1 MFAFSSN
8 KPHLGNNSTFGAPVV
23 ISLHSGDGPKAAAAS
38 AHVTAQGDQPGM
50 ATLQEMLLAP
60 DIQPRVVA
68 DSEALVTDQ
77 VAELSGVTGAAVKLA
92 YNTVR
97 KFDANH
103 IHGMI
108 ETILPNVAD
117 ALQPYWA
124 QFSAQYTPSSGDFGG
139 YLAAREEEVAEAL
152 LAITDRRR
160 DNSDRPTIVKAYN
173 TIRGRASKQVKA
185 ALPALGLLI
194 QKYA

>member
-1 MFAFSSN
+1 
-8 KPHLGNNSTFGAPVV
+8 
-23 ISLHSGDGPKAAAAS
+23 
-38 AHVTAQGDQPGM
+38 M

-60 DIQPRVVA
+60 AIRPTVVA
-68 DSEALVTDQ
+68 DCEDLVTDQ
-77 VAELSGVTGAAVKLA
+77 VAELSGVTGAAMKLA

-124 QFSAQYTPSSGDFGG
+124 QFSEEFTPSSGDFGG
-139 YLAAREEEVAEAL
+139 YLAAREEDVAEAL

-160 DNSDRPTIVKAYN
+160 DNSVRPTIVKAYN

>member
-1 MFAFSSN
+1 
-8 KPHLGNNSTFGAPVV
+8 
-23 ISLHSGDGPKAAAAS
+23 
-38 AHVTAQGDQPGM
+38 M

-60 DIQPRVVA
+60 DIRPQVVA

-77 VAELSGVTGAAVKLA
+77 VAELSGVTGAAIKLA

-124 QFSAQYTPSSGDFGG
+124 QFSAEFTPSSGDFGG
-139 YLAAREEEVAEAL
+139 YLAAREDEVAESL

-160 DNSDRPTIVKAYN
+160 DNSARPTIVKAYN
-173 TIRGRASKQVKA
+173 TIRGRAIKQVKA
-185 ALPALGLLI
+185 ALPELGLLI

>member
-1 MFAFSSN
+1 
-8 KPHLGNNSTFGAPVV
+8 
-23 ISLHSGDGPKAAAAS
+23 
-38 AHVTAQGDQPGM
+38 M

-68 DSEALVTDQ
+68 DCEELVTNQ
-77 VAELSGVTGAAVKLA
+77 VADMSGVTGAAVKLA

-97 KFDANH
+97 KVDAGH

-108 ETILPNVAD
+108 VTILPSVAD

-124 QFSAQYTPSSGDFGG
+124 RFTAEPAPSSGDFGG
-139 YLAAREEEVAEAL
+139 FLAARDEEVAEAL

-160 DNSDRPTIVKAYN
+160 DNSSRPAIVKAYN
-173 TIRGRASKQVKA
+173 TIRGRAIKQGQA
-185 ALPALGLLI
+185 ALPELGLLI

>member
-1 MFAFSSN
+1 
-8 KPHLGNNSTFGAPVV
+8 
-23 ISLHSGDGPKAAAAS
+23 
-38 AHVTAQGDQPGM
+38 M

-60 DIQPRVVA
+60 EIQPTVVA
-68 DSEALVTDQ
+68 DCEELVTNQ
-77 VAELSGVTGAAVKLA
+77 VGDMSGVTGAAIKLA

-97 KFDANH
+97 RFDANH

-108 ETILPNVAD
+108 ETILPSVAN

-124 QFSAQYTPSSGDFGG
+124 QFSAEFTPSSGDFGG
-139 YLAAREEEVAEAL
+139 YLAARDEEVAEAL

-160 DNSDRPTIVKAYN
+160 DNSNRPAIVKAYN

>member
-1 MFAFSSN
+1 
-8 KPHLGNNSTFGAPVV
+8 
-23 ISLHSGDGPKAAAAS
+23 
-38 AHVTAQGDQPGM
+38 M

-68 DSEALVTDQ
+68 DCEELVTNQ
-77 VAELSGVTGAAVKLA
+77 VADLSGVTGAAVKLA

-97 KFDANH
+97 KVDAGH
-103 IHGMI
+103 INGMI
-108 ETILPNVAD
+108 VTILPNVAD

-124 QFSAQYTPSSGDFGG
+124 QFSAQFTPSSGDFGG
-139 YLAAREEEVAEAL
+139 FLAARDEEVAEAL

-160 DNSDRPTIVKAYN
+160 DNSSRPVIVKAYN
-173 TIRGRASKQVKA
+173 TIRGRAIKQVQA

>member
-1 MFAFSSN
+1 
-8 KPHLGNNSTFGAPVV
+8 
-23 ISLHSGDGPKAAAAS
+23 
-38 AHVTAQGDQPGM
+38 M

-60 DIQPRVVA
+60 AIRPTVVA
-68 DSEALVTDQ
+68 DCEDLVTDQ

-97 KFDANH
+97 RFDSDH
-103 IHGMI
+103 IHAMV

-124 QFSAQYTPSSGDFGG
+124 QFSAEFTPSSGDFGG
-139 YLAAREEEVAEAL
+139 YLAAREDEVAEAL

-160 DNSDRPTIVKAYN
+160 DNSVRPTIVKAYN

>member
-1 MFAFSSN
+1 
-8 KPHLGNNSTFGAPVV
+8 
-23 ISLHSGDGPKAAAAS
+23 
-38 AHVTAQGDQPGM
+38 M

-60 DIQPRVVA
+60 EIQPRVVA

-77 VAELSGVTGAAVKLA
+77 VAELSGVTGAAIKLA

-97 KFDANH
+97 KVDAGH
-103 IHGMI
+103 INGMI
-108 ETILPNVAD
+108 VTILPSVAD
-117 ALQPYWA
+117 ALEPYWA

-139 YLAAREEEVAEAL
+139 FLAARDEEVAEAL

-160 DNSDRPTIVKAYN
+160 DNSSRPAIVKAYN

>member
-1 MFAFSSN
+1 
-8 KPHLGNNSTFGAPVV
+8 
-23 ISLHSGDGPKAAAAS
+23 
-38 AHVTAQGDQPGM
+38 M

-68 DSEALVTDQ
+68 DSETLVTDQ
-77 VAELSGVTGAAVKLA
+77 VAELSGVTGAAIKLA

-97 KFDANH
+97 RFDANH

-124 QFSAQYTPSSGDFGG
+124 QFSAEPAPSSGDFGG
-139 YLAAREEEVAEAL
+139 FLAARDEQVAEAL
-152 LAITDRRR
+152 LAITDSRQRASSR
-160 DNSDRPTIVKAYN
+160 ATIVKAYK
-173 TIRGRASKQVKA
+173 TVRGSAVKHVKA
-185 ALPALGLLI
+185 ALPALGALV
-194 QKYA
+194 QKYMR

>member
-1 MFAFSSN
+1 
-8 KPHLGNNSTFGAPVV
+8 
-23 ISLHSGDGPKAAAAS
+23 
-38 AHVTAQGDQPGM
+38 M

-60 DIQPRVVA
+60 DVQPRVVA

-77 VAELSGVTGAAVKLA
+77 VAELSGVTGAAIKLA

-108 ETILPNVAD
+108 ETILPSVAD

-124 QFSAQYTPSSGDFGG
+124 QFSAEFTPSNGDFGG
-139 YLAAREEEVAEAL
+139 FLAARDEQVAEAL

-160 DNSDRPTIVKAYN
+160 DNSSRPAIVKAYN
-173 TIRGRASKQVKA
+173 TIRARAGKQVKG

>member
-1 MFAFSSN
+1 
-8 KPHLGNNSTFGAPVV
+8 
-23 ISLHSGDGPKAAAAS
+23 
-38 AHVTAQGDQPGM
+38 M

-60 DIQPRVVA
+60 DIQPTVVA
-68 DSEALVTDQ
+68 DCEELVADQ
-77 VAELSGVTGAAVKLA
+77 VADMSGVTGAAVKLA

-97 KFDANH
+97 RVDADH
-103 IHGMI
+103 IHAMI
-108 ETILPNVAD
+108 VTILPNVAD

-124 QFSAQYTPSSGDFGG
+124 QFGAQYTPSSGDFGG
-139 YLAAREEEVAEAL
+139 YLAARDEEVAEAL

-160 DNSDRPTIVKAYN
+160 DNSHRPVIVKAYN
-173 TIRGRASKQVKA
+173 TIRGRAIKQVKA

>member
-1 MFAFSSN
+1 
-8 KPHLGNNSTFGAPVV
+8 
-23 ISLHSGDGPKAAAAS
+23 
-38 AHVTAQGDQPGM
+38 M

-60 DIQPRVVA
+60 GIRPTVVA
-68 DSEALVTDQ
+68 DCEDLVTNQ
-77 VAELSGVTGAAVKLA
+77 VAELSGVTGAAIKLA

-124 QFSAQYTPSSGDFGG
+124 QFSAEFTPSSGDFGG
-139 YLAAREEEVAEAL
+139 YLAAREDEVAEAL

-160 DNSDRPTIVKAYN
+160 DNSARPTIVKAYN

>member
-1 MFAFSSN
+1 
-8 KPHLGNNSTFGAPVV
+8 
-23 ISLHSGDGPKAAAAS
+23 
-38 AHVTAQGDQPGM
+38 M

-60 DIQPRVVA
+60 DIQPTVVA
-68 DSEALVTDQ
+68 DCEELVTDQ
-77 VAELSGVTGAAVKLA
+77 VADMSGVTGAAVKLA

-97 KFDANH
+97 KVDADH
-103 IHGMI
+103 IHAMI
-108 ETILPNVAD
+108 VTILPSVAD

-139 YLAAREEEVAEAL
+139 YLAARDEEVAEAL

-160 DNSDRPTIVKAYN
+160 DNSRRPAIVKAYN
-173 TIRGRASKQVKA
+173 TIRGRAIKQVKA
-185 ALPALGLLI
+185 ALPALGVLI

>member
-1 MFAFSSN
+1 
-8 KPHLGNNSTFGAPVV
+8 
-23 ISLHSGDGPKAAAAS
+23 
-38 AHVTAQGDQPGM
+38 M
-50 ATLQEMLLAP
+50 ATLHEMLLAP
-60 DIQPRVVA
+60 DIRPRVVA
-68 DSEALVTDQ
+68 DCEELVTNE

-124 QFSAQYTPSSGDFGG
+124 QFAAQYTPSSGDFGSF
-139 YLAAREEEVAEAL
+139 LAANGEQVSESL

-160 DNSDRPTIVKAYN
+160 DNSNRPTIVKAYN
-173 TIRGRASKQVKA
+173 TIRGRAGKQVKA

>member
-1 MFAFSSN
+1 
-8 KPHLGNNSTFGAPVV
+8 
-23 ISLHSGDGPKAAAAS
+23 
-38 AHVTAQGDQPGM
+38 M

-60 DIQPRVVA
+60 DVRPRVVA

-77 VAELSGVTGAAVKLA
+77 VAELSGVTGAAIKLA

-124 QFSAQYTPSSGDFGG
+124 QFTAQYTPSSGDFGG
-139 YLAAREEEVAEAL
+139 FLAARDEEVAEAL

-160 DNSDRPTIVKAYN
+160 DNSNRPTIVKAYN

>member
-1 MFAFSSN
+1 
-8 KPHLGNNSTFGAPVV
+8 
-23 ISLHSGDGPKAAAAS
+23 
-38 AHVTAQGDQPGM
+38 M

-60 DIQPRVVA
+60 DIQSTVVA
-68 DSEALVTDQ
+68 DCEELVTNQ
-77 VAELSGVTGAAVKLA
+77 VGEMSGVTGAAVKLA

-97 KFDANH
+97 KVDANH
-103 IHGMI
+103 IHAMI

-124 QFSAQYTPSSGDFGG
+124 QFSAEPAPSSGDFGG
-139 YLAAREEEVAEAL
+139 YLAAREDEAAEAL

-160 DNSDRPTIVKAYN
+160 DNSVRPTIVKAYN

>member
-1 MFAFSSN
+1 
-8 KPHLGNNSTFGAPVV
+8 
-23 ISLHSGDGPKAAAAS
+23 
-38 AHVTAQGDQPGM
+38 M

-60 DIQPRVVA
+60 EIQPRVVA
-68 DSEALVTDQ
+68 DCEDLVTNQ
-77 VAELSGVTGAAVKLA
+77 VGELSGVTGAAIKLA

-97 KFDANH
+97 KFDSNH

-108 ETILPNVAD
+108 ETILPSVAD

-124 QFSAQYTPSSGDFGG
+124 QFTAQYTPSSGDFGSF
-139 YLAAREEEVAEAL
+139 LAANGEQVSESL

-160 DNSDRPTIVKAYN
+160 DNSNRATIVKAYN
-173 TIRGRASKQVKA
+173 TIRARAGKQVTA
-185 ALPALGLLI
+185 ALPALGRLI

>member
-1 MFAFSSN
+1 
-8 KPHLGNNSTFGAPVV
+8 
-23 ISLHSGDGPKAAAAS
+23 
-38 AHVTAQGDQPGM
+38 M

-60 DIQPRVVA
+60 DVQPRVVA

-77 VAELSGVTGAAVKLA
+77 VAELSGVTGAAIKLA

-108 ETILPNVAD
+108 VTILPNVAD

-124 QFSAQYTPSSGDFGG
+124 QFSAEPAPSGGDFGG
-139 YLAAREEEVAEAL
+139 YLAARDEEVAEAL

-160 DNSDRPTIVKAYN
+160 DNSNRPVIVKAYN
-173 TIRGRASKQVKA
+173 TIRGRAIKQVKA
-185 ALPALGLLI
+185 ALPELGLLI

>member
-1 MFAFSSN
+1 
-8 KPHLGNNSTFGAPVV
+8 L
-23 ISLHSGDGPKAAAAS
+23 
-38 AHVTAQGDQPGM
+38 

-60 DIQPRVVA
+60 DIQPLVVE

-77 VAELSGVTGAAVKLA
+77 VADLCGVTGAAIKLA

-124 QFSAQYTPSSGDFGG
+124 QFSAEFTPSSGDFGG
-139 YLAAREEEVAEAL
+139 YLAAREDEVAEAL

-160 DNSDRPTIVKAYN
+160 DNSVRPTIVKAYN